1 MKTYFQLIEAIKPK
15 PSKPLSFR
23 LLPAKPWTICD
34 VFASPTPKG
43 LITICMNG
51 ADIFYDDDLKM
62 FDVEKLRINYP
73 AWVRELDKY
82 GRALRNFFD
91 MQGSNKTSYISKM
104 LEMAACKNRADWTYW
119 TGGKVYRGLGKT
131 PADLKNYSYTGELI
145 KAVGDDWLI
154 GSTTYKSKYDIQSW
168 TPNIKIAARFA
179 ISAED
184 NIGLNHKQSMAA
196 MIELDI
202 DGSDTFLSPQIIRK
216 LSEYPGEDEVLRVK
230 NNVVPVVIYIRL
242 KDILFH
248 LQTKTPK
255 NIKGN
260 EDTHL
265 PYMIK
270 LFEGLMG
277 SANAKKLLANPT
289 VLAKIKKLVKF
300 DVKF

>member
-15 PSKPLSFR
+15 PSKPLTFR

-34 VFASPTPKG
+34 VLASPTPKG
-43 LITICMNG
+43 LITICKEG
-51 ADIFYDDDLKM
+51 AEVFYDSDLKM
-62 FDVEKLRINYP
+62 FDVNKLLTNYP
-73 AWVRELDKY
+73 AWVRQLEKY
-82 GRALRNFFD
+82 GWAMGNFFD
-91 MQGSNKTSYISKM
+91 LQGSQKMSYVSKI
-104 LEMAACKNRADWTYW
+104 LEMAACKNRAEWTYW

-131 PADLKNYSYTGELI
+131 PADLKNYSYTGEHL
-145 KAVGDDWLI
+145 KAVGEDWLI

-168 TPNIKIAARFA
+168 TPNIKVAARFA

-230 NNVVPVVIYIRL
+230 NNAVPVVLYIRL

-255 NIKGN
+255 NIQGN

-289 VLAKIKKLVKF
+289 VFAKIKKLVKF
-300 DVKF
+300 DVKD

>member
-1 MKTYFQLIEAIKPK
+1 M
-15 PSKPLSFR
+15 
-23 LLPAKPWTICD
+23 
-34 VFASPTPKG
+34 
-43 LITICMNG
+43 
-51 ADIFYDDDLKM
+51 
-62 FDVEKLRINYP
+62 
-73 AWVRELDKY
+73 
-82 GRALRNFFD
+82 
-91 MQGSNKTSYISKM
+91 
-104 LEMAACKNRADWTYW
+104 
-119 TGGKVYRGLGKT
+119 
-131 PADLKNYSYTGELI
+131 

-154 GSTTYKSKYDIQSW
+154 GSTTYKSRYEIQSW
-168 TPNIKIAARFA
+168 TPNIKVAARFA

-184 NIGLNHKQSMAA
+184 NIDKKSSMAA

-230 NNVVPVVIYIRL
+230 NNAVPVVLYIRL

-255 NIKGN
+255 NIQGN

-289 VLAKIKKLVKF
+289 VFAKIKKLVKF
-300 DVKF
+300 DVKD

>member
-1 MKTYFQLIEAIKPK
+1 
-15 PSKPLSFR
+15 
-23 LLPAKPWTICD
+23 
-34 VFASPTPKG
+34 
-43 LITICMNG
+43 
-51 ADIFYDDDLKM
+51 
-62 FDVEKLRINYP
+62 
-73 AWVRELDKY
+73 
-82 GRALRNFFD
+82 
-91 MQGSNKTSYISKM
+91 
-104 LEMAACKNRADWTYW
+104 
-119 TGGKVYRGLGKT
+119 
-131 PADLKNYSYTGELI
+131 
-145 KAVGDDWLI
+145 
-154 GSTTYKSKYDIQSW
+154 
-168 TPNIKIAARFA
+168 
-179 ISAED
+179 
-184 NIGLNHKQSMAA
+184 MAA

>member
-1 MKTYFQLIEAIKPK
+1 VKTYFQLIEAIKPK
-15 PSKPLSFR
+15 PSKPFTFR

-34 VFASPTPKG
+34 VLASPTPKG
-43 LITICMNG
+43 LITICKEG
-51 ADIFYDDDLKM
+51 AEVFYDSDLKM
-62 FDVEKLRINYP
+62 FDVNKLLTNYP
-73 AWVRELDKY
+73 AWVRQLEKY
-82 GRALRNFFD
+82 GWAMGNFFD
-91 MQGSNKTSYISKM
+91 LQGSQKMSYVSKI
-104 LEMAACKNRADWTYW
+104 LEMAACKNRAEWTYW

-131 PADLKNYSYTGELI
+131 PADLKNYSYTGEHL
-145 KAVGDDWLI
+145 KAVGEDWLI

-168 TPNIKIAARFA
+168 TPNIKIGARFA
-179 ISAED
+179 TSAED
-184 NIGLNHKQSMAA
+184 NINKKNSMSA

-202 DGSDTFLSPQIIRK
+202 DRSDTFLSPQVIRK

-230 NNVVPVVIYIRL
+230 NNAVPVVIYIRL

-255 NIKGN
+255 NIQGN

-289 VLAKIKKLVKF
+289 VFAQIKKLVKF
-300 DVKF
+300 DVKFS